1 MHTIFGQFETGRRGK
16 WATGGLALLASVAL
30 AGCGEDRIALFPTT
44 GSIRVGEMVP
54 QGAQIVL
61 HPQGHELPPE
71 AIPTARVAGDGTFV
85 VGTYDAG
92 DGAPAGEYKATVQW
106 FRIVSNQG
114 GSGRGPNVLPP
125 EYGDATRTPI
135 SITISEGENTIP
147 PITIESK
154 RRSGVASRHPGAR
167 R

>member
-1 MHTIFGQFETGRRGK
+1 MQATRNSSKLNRRRRWG
-16 WATGGLALLASVAL
+16 AGSMALIAWMAFV
-30 AGCGEDRIALFPTT
+30 GCGEDRIPLYPAT
-44 GSIRVGEMVP
+44 GSIRFGETVP
-54 QGAQIVL
+54 DGAQIVL

-71 AIPTARVAGDGTFV
+71 GIPTARVLGDGTFV

-125 EYGDATRTPI
+125 EYGDAGRTPI

-154 RRSGVASRHPGAR
+154 GRGGVASRHSGVR